1 MADLFLLFLF
11 LSSAAC
17 FSFFSSPLQPAK
29 PPSPTAP
36 LLGKNRNFRSAAAF
50 SFLLLPV
57 AAVGGGF
64 GFLFVSPLHCRRPS
78 PNCSFGFCC

>member
-1 MADLFLLFLF
+1 MDG
-11 LSSAAC
+11 SAC
-17 FSFFSSPLQPAK
+17 FSSSSSPLQPAK
-29 PPSPTAP
+29 PPSLTAP

-50 SFLLLPV
+50 SFLLQPL

-64 GFLFVSPLHCRRPS
+64 GFLFVSPLHYRRPS